1 MDMEQTQPQPQ
12 ERRPDSLK
20 EAFEWIE
27 SFIGVLAPLLL
38 VMALLGRPATVFGIS
53 MMPTLQEG
61 DRLLLQQIAYE
72 PQLGDVVVIDRNTQ
86 EESNLIKRV
95 IGCAGDV
102 IDIDFQQGI
111 VYRNGEALDEPYINE
126 PTFLQMDVE
135 FPVTVPEGCI
145 FVMGD
150 NRNHSDDSRDSEI
163 GMVDTRRVMGKAL
176 FRFFPLDRIGG
187 IS

>member
-1 MDMEQTQPQPQ
+1 M
-12 ERRPDSLK
+12 
-20 EAFEWIE
+20 
-27 SFIGVLAPLLL
+27 
-38 VMALLGRPATVFGIS
+38 
-53 MMPTLQEG
+53 
-61 DRLLLQQIAYE
+61 
-72 PQLGDVVVIDRNTQ
+72 VIDRNTQ

-102 IDIDFQQGI
+102 IDIDFQQGV